1 MDESA
6 SASPTVPGARGLLV
20 FDGEC
25 GFCRRW
31 VRHMDEWFTRHPD
44 PVAWQ
49 VTDLAA
55 LGLTAQQCS
64 EAVQFVSR
72 DMEVSGGSDAVARV
86 LIIAGMPYSV
96 AGRIMLLPVM
106 RGAAGAA
113 YRWVARNRHRFRGD
127 SPA

>member
-1 MDESA
+1 
-6 SASPTVPGARGLLV
+6 
-20 FDGEC
+20 
-25 GFCRRW
+25 
-31 VRHMDEWFTRHPD
+31 MDEWFTRHPD

-86 LIIAGMPYSV
+86 LIVAGMPYSV